1 MIEGL
6 IKYNLQLQAEAIG
19 QFKKLLNI
27 NYDPAVDPTPLY
39 DAVNRRLDEAIRLQ
53 KRVVYLERL
62 KLNGKN
68 TKKIVCPRCK
78 GNGYIKIP
86 HESVETLTKSVI
98 SQCSMCDM
106 QGEIDE
112 LEDRNIPQLNDD
124 PERMH

>member
-62 KLNGKN
+62 KLNGKKN
-68 TKKIVCPRCK
+68 
-78 GNGYIKIP
+78 
-86 HESVETLTKSVI
+86 
-98 SQCSMCDM
+98 
-106 QGEIDE
+106 
-112 LEDRNIPQLNDD
+112 
-124 PERMH
+124 